1 MLRERGMRRL
11 RVFVDT
17 SVFGGCFDEGFDR
30 ASIKFFEEVKSGR
43 FKVVV
48 SPRVVLEVNRARAEV
63 QQVLS
68 GLTGD
73 IEIVQLEDET
83 TALRDAYLDAGILG
97 EASMDDA
104 EHIAVAS
111 ISNVDLL
118 ISWNFKHIVH
128 FDKIRAFNAI
138 NQLKGYRQIEIR
150 SPQEEADCE
159 NDS

>member
-1 MLRERGMRRL
+1 MCRL

-17 SVFGGCFDEGFDR
+17 SVFGGCFDEGFDK
-30 ASIKFFEEVKSGR
+30 ASVRFFEEVADGR

-48 SPRVVLEVNRARAEV
+48 SPRIVLEVNRARAEV
-63 QQVLS
+63 QHVLS
-68 GLTGD
+68 GLKGN
-73 IEIVQLEDET
+73 IEIIQLEDEM

-111 ISNVDLL
+111 IANVDLL

-128 FDKIRAFNAI
+128 FDKIRSFNAV
-138 NQLKGYRQIEIR
+138 NLLKGYRQIDIR
-150 SPQEEADCE
+150 SPQEVAGCE
-159 NDS
+159 NDP